1 MDIVIE
7 YNCSYHRLESAGL
20 NALENVLFKNR
31 EDGNACLGLKVWQK
45 IGVTFDSH
53 QVKLAN

>member
-20 NALENVLFKNR
+20 NALEKFLFKNR
-31 EDGNACLGLKVWQK
+31 QDGNACLGLKV
-45 IGVTFDSH
+45 
-53 QVKLAN
+53 